1 MTAIFVVVLALLTFT
16 LFFIALRA
24 RRKHVAERGMQ
35 PLDLSAFSTLIDRQD
50 EDFLRERMPRG
61 QFFHLKRLRISV
73 TWKYVNRI
81 SNNSA
86 AVLRMVSIASQ
97 DADSNVAEA
106 AAQVANLATQIRMQ
120 CLLAFAKLAVEFVF
134 PSVQLSPAVLAP
146 KYESLQQNLS
156 RFKALNMGAT
166 PLVSAF

>member
-81 SNNSA
+81 SDNSA
-86 AVLRMVSIASQ
+86 AVLRMVSITSQ
-97 DADSNVAEA
+97 DADSSVAEA
-106 AAQVANLATQIRMQ
+106 AAQVANLATQIRAQ